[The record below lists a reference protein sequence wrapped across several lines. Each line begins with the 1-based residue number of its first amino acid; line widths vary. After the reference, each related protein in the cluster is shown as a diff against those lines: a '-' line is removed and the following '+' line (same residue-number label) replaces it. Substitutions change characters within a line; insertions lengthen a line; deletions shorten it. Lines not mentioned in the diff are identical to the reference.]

1 MREMQV
7 LEIKNCE
14 KSRRIMHFVECFD
27 GGVFTVIKQIS
38 DYVSNNHKSHEQ
50 IIVFSIRSL
59 PNSLEDEL
67 IHFKKEFPES
77 VKFIYLPLSREIR
90 PLSDFSGLL
99 KFIKILNNE
108 RPDVVHCHSSKAGVI
123 GRIAGLLFNKIKF
136 LYTPHGYGFIRE
148 DIGNVK
154 QKLFYMIEW
163 CIGRISP
170 SMTVACGDQEYE
182 YAQRL
187 TKKSTL
193 VRNGVDVQQQQSFK
207 KAKKNNR
214 FTVISVGR
222 ITPAKNVNLF
232 MQIAELLKNYPIDF
246 VWVGDGCPELTKQ
259 MRLSANIKL
268 MGRMSNQDALSAVSM
283 AHVYL
288 QTSLWEALSISVIEA
303 MALGL
308 PILATS
314 IPANSSVVMH
324 ARNGYL
330 FDKNDKSMAV
340 KKILKLFND
349 KVLLTAFSEQSVAIC
364 SQLYDCQK
372 NFESLLL
379 EYS

>member
-1 MREMQV
+1 M
-7 LEIKNCE
+7 LEAKNTE

-27 GGVFTVIKQIS
+27 GGVFSVIKKIA
-38 DYVSNNHKSHEQ
+38 DYVSNNHKSHQQ

-59 PNSLEDEL
+59 SSSLEDKL
-67 IHFKKEFPES
+67 IHFKKEFPET
-77 VKFIYLPLSREIR
+77 VRFIYLPLSREIR
-90 PLSDFSGLL
+90 PLSDFRGLL
-99 KFIKILNNE
+99 KFIRILNNE

-123 GRIAGLLFNKIKF
+123 GRVAGLLFKKIKF

-148 DIGNVK
+148 DIGSLK

-163 CIGRISP
+163 CIGKISP
-170 SMTVACGDQEYE
+170 SMTVACGDQEYQ

-187 TKKSTL
+187 TRKSTL

-207 KAKKNNR
+207 KAIKNDR

-222 ITPAKNVNLF
+222 ITPAKNAGLF
-232 MQIAELLKNYPIDF
+232 LQIAELLKNFPIDF
-246 VWVGDGCPELTKQ
+246 VWVGDGCPELTEQ
-259 MRLSANIKL
+259 MKLSSNVKL
-268 MGRMSNQDALSAVSM
+268 TGRVSNHDALSAVSM
-283 AHVYL
+283 AHIYL

-330 FDKNDKSMAV
+330 FDKNDKLMAV
-340 KKILKLFND
+340 EKILELFND
-349 KVLLTAFSEQSVAIC
+349 KVLLNAFSEQSVMIC